1 MYSRLLLTVA
11 GQVQAVALGW
21 QMYVLTK
28 NPLFLGFIGLAE
40 AVPAIGMALYSG
52 YLVDKKDPLALYRAT
67 ILISLISAVIMFG
80 SQVEAGGAAATTQIV
95 ALFCSSFLTGIAR
108 SFAQPSMYA
117 IIPRIV
123 PRQLLPKSSAWM
135 ATNFQIARIA
145 GPAVGGVLFAMI
157 GIAGTSAVVCLLLI
171 FSAILAPAIKL
182 TPPAAGA
189 GIHTASLKEN
199 LLSGAKFVFGHPI
212 LLPAL
217 SLDMISV
224 FFGGVTALLPIYAAE
239 ILNVGP
245 RGLGALRAAPAIGAA
260 IMSLWL
266 THHDLRPRAGRY
278 LLIAVFGFGISI
290 LVFAVSKNLMLS
302 LAALTFTGIFDS
314 VSVVV
319 RSAAVQLSS
328 PDEMRGRI
336 SAVNSIF
343 IGSSNEIGEFES
355 GVLAHFVGAVSA
367 SVIGGIACLLTV
379 AWAAAA
385 FPKLRNLDLN
395 QLEAAHKTK
404 TA

>member
-1 MYSRLLLTVA
+1 
-11 GQVQAVALGW
+11 
-21 QMYVLTK
+21 
-28 NPLFLGFIGLAE
+28 
-40 AVPAIGMALYSG
+40 
-52 YLVDKKDPLALYRAT
+52 
-67 ILISLISAVIMFG
+67 
-80 SQVEAGGAAATTQIV
+80 
-95 ALFCSSFLTGIAR
+95 
-108 SFAQPSMYA
+108 MYA

-123 PRQLLPKSSAWM
+123 PRKLLPKSSAWM
-135 ATNFQIARIA
+135 STNFQIARVA
-145 GPAVGGVLFAMI
+145 GPAAGGVLFAMI
-157 GIAGTSAVVCLLLI
+157 GITGTSAVVCAFLISSILLCPALK
-171 FSAILAPAIKL
+171 LA
-182 TPPAAGA
+182 PPAAGA
-189 GIHTASLKEN
+189 EIHTASLKEN

-245 RGLGALRAAPAIGAA
+245 RGLGALRAAPAVGAA
-260 IMSLWL
+260 VVGLWL
-266 THHDLRPRAGRY
+266 THHDLKPRAGRY
-278 LLIAVFGFGISI
+278 LLIAVAGFGISI
-290 LVFAVSKNLMLS
+290 LVFAVSSNLILS
-302 LAALTFTGIFDS
+302 LAALTLTGIFDG

-367 SVIGGIACLLTV
+367 SVLGGIACLLTV
-379 AWAAAA
+379 AWAAAS

-395 QLEAAHKTK
+395 QLEKAHIEKAHSAGTV
-404 TA
+404 